1 MHPTQRKRAMPAWP
15 MSAKMIAQMM
25 IEMICQ
31 TITAL
36 RLAPNDTIIPEVI
49 WLGCEFE
56 GIMRPALRDG
66 ATRPFADSP
75 RWSHRPS
82 PFVLTRG
89 GNEAVCLAAPHG
101 GWLDYP
107 L

>member
-1 MHPTQRKRAMPAWP
+1 VFHSAALAYVDDAGRDSFRA
-15 MSAKMIAQMM
+15 
-25 IEMICQ
+25 
-31 TITAL
+31 T
-36 RLAPNDTIIPEVI
+36 LARFPDVI

-66 ATRPFADSP
+66 ATRPFTDSP

-82 PFVLTRG
+82 PFVVVRG
-89 GNEAVCLAAPHG
+89 GTEDVGLAAPHG

-107 L
+107 LQ